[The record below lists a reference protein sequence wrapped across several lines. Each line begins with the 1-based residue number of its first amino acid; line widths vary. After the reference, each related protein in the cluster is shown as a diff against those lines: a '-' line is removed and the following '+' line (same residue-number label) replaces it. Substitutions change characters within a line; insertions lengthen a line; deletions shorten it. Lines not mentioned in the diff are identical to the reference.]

1 MMRISTSTLVVVE
14 NGGDELHTRVD
25 EDDVTFVIQDAR
37 GDDNFARIFSM
48 PLGEARAWAHQ
59 ILCEIGKATE
69 HES

>member
-1 MMRISTSTLVVVE
+1 VE

-25 EDDVTFVIQDAR
+25 EDDVTFVIQGAR
-37 GDDNFARIFSM
+37 GMTTSWIFSM
-48 PLGEARAWAHQ
+48 LLGACIAQ